1 MAVVNIV
8 LNLANQKLSAF
19 FPFQLVGLESPNVL
33 HQDLSHVFWVSIR
46 QFFDKSD
53 YQIIFLTRFV
63 LGFDL
68 PKHIKLSDRSKYI
81 KLSDRSRLRNI
92 YN

>member
-1 MAVVNIV
+1 M
-8 LNLANQKLSAF
+8 
-19 FPFQLVGLESPNVL
+19 
-33 HQDLSHVFWVSIR
+33 SIR

-81 KLSDRSRLRNI
+81 KLSDRSRLRKSAELHCEGENLNLKLNVFGWNI
-92 YN
+92 FHFD